1 MSDIGNYYGSFE
13 SATQLEDNGNF
24 LMAAIEYWMCIQ
36 YAEHGEFPVVP
47 DTSLESK
54 AYDKLRKLQSKLPY
68 APLSKTTFIKGC
80 QCLKALWLYRNKYD
94 QRFVSDELQKKFNTG
109 HTIGE
114 LAQHLFPSGADVS
127 AFQMLQHQLKV
138 LQGKTPLQIP
148 NFPYKLKQNLWLR
161 QTQDALND
169 GIKDIYEAAFTFND
183 VFAAVDILHTSE
195 DGYVAYEVK
204 SSFDVKDVYIHDCA
218 LQYYVISHNIDLQ
231 DMFLVYPNENYV
243 KSLGVEI
250 GDLTLENCDVQQL
263 FIKKSILADVLALQE
278 SVSAELKKIKPV
290 LSKLSEPKINM
301 GEQCENPYEC
311 DFMRYCS
318 NDNPDLDLEFEL
330 SIY

>member
-1 MSDIGNYYGSFE
+1 MSDFGNYYGSYE
-13 SATQLEDNGNF
+13 SATELEANGNF

-36 YAEHGEFPVVP
+36 YAQHGEFPVVP

-54 AYDKLRKLQSKLPY
+54 AYDKLRKLQSSLPY

-114 LAQHLFPSGADVS
+114 LAQHLFPLGTDAS
-127 AFQMLQHQLKV
+127 AFKILLHQLKV

-148 NFPYKLKQNLWLR
+148 SLPYKLKQNLWLR

-183 VFAAVDILHTSE
+183 VFAAVDILHSTE

-218 LQYYVISHNIDLQ
+218 LQYYVISHNIGIQ
-231 DMFLVYPNENYV
+231 DMFLVYPDEDYV
-243 KSLGVEI
+243 NSLGI
-250 GDLTLENCDVQQL
+250 SIDDLTIENRDIEKL
-263 FIKKSILADVLALQE
+263 FIKKSILNEVLALQSTIE
-278 SVSAELKKIKPV
+278 EELKTIKPI
-290 LSKLSEPKINM
+290 LSQRNEPKIAM
-301 GEQCENPYEC
+301 SEHCFQPYGC
-311 DFMRYCS
+311 DFYRYCTIKS
-318 NDNPDLDLEFEL
+318 KLK
-330 SIY
+330 

>member
-1 MSDIGNYYGSFE
+1 MSDFGNYYGSYE
-13 SATQLEDNGNF
+13 SATELEANGNF

-36 YAEHGEFPVVP
+36 YAQHGEFPVVP

-114 LAQHLFPSGADVS
+114 LAQHLFPSGTDVS

-148 NFPYKLKQNLWLR
+148 NFPYKLKQNQWLR

-204 SSFDVKDVYIHDCA
+204 SSFEVKDVYIHDCA

-231 DMFLVYPNENYV
+231 DMFLVYPDENYV
-243 KSLGVEI
+243 NSLGI
-250 GDLTLENCDVQQL
+250 GIDDLTIENCDIEKL
-263 FIKKSILADVLALQE
+263 FIKKSILNKVLDMQSTIE
-278 SVSAELKKIKPV
+278 EELKTIKPIF
-290 LSKLSEPKINM
+290 SQRNEPRIAM
-301 GEQCENPYEC
+301 SDHCFQPYEC
-311 DFMRYCS
+311 DFYRYCTINS
-318 NDNPDLDLEFEL
+318 K
-330 SIY
+330 

>member
-1 MSDIGNYYGSFE
+1 MSDIGNYYGSYE
-13 SATQLEDNGNF
+13 SATELEANGNF

-36 YAEHGEFPVVP
+36 YAQHGEFPVVP

-54 AYDKLRKLQSKLPY
+54 AYDKLRKLQTKLPY
-68 APLSKTTFIKGC
+68 APLSKTSFIKGC

-114 LAQHLFPSGADVS
+114 LAQHLFPSGTDVS

-148 NFPYKLKQNLWLR
+148 NFPYKLKQNLWLH
-161 QTQDALND
+161 QTQNALND

-183 VFAAVDILHTSE
+183 VFAAVDILHTTE

-218 LQYYVISHNIDLQ
+218 LQYYVISHSIGLQ
-231 DMFLVYPNENYV
+231 DMFLVYPDEDYV
-243 KSLGVEI
+243 NSLGI
-250 GDLTLENCDVQQL
+250 GIDDLTIENCDIKKL
-263 FIKKSILADVLALQE
+263 FIKKSILNEVLALQSTVE
-278 SVSAELKKIKPV
+278 EELKTIKPI
-290 LSKLSEPKINM
+290 LSQRNEPKIAM
-301 GEQCENPYEC
+301 SEHCFQPYGC
-311 DFMRYCS
+311 DFYRYCTINS
-318 NDNPDLDLEFEL
+318 KLK
-330 SIY
+330 

>member
-47 DTSLESK
+47 ETSLESK

-114 LAQHLFPSGADVS
+114 LAQHLFPSGTDVS
-127 AFQMLQHQLKV
+127 AFRMLQHQLKV

-204 SSFDVKDVYIHDCA
+204 SSFDVRDVYIHDCA

-231 DMFLVYPNENYV
+231 DMFLVYPDENYV
-243 KSLGVEI
+243 NSLGI
-250 GDLTLENCDVQQL
+250 GIDDLTIENCDIEKL
-263 FIKKSILADVLALQE
+263 FIKKSILNKVLDMQSTIE
-278 SVSAELKKIKPV
+278 EELKTIKPI
-290 LSKLSEPKINM
+290 LTQKSEPKIDM
-301 GEQCENPYEC
+301 GEQCSYPYDC
-311 DFMRYCS
+311 DFLRYCS
-318 NDNPDLDLEFEL
+318 DFDLDMEL
-330 SIY
+330 KYNIY

>member
-1 MSDIGNYYGSFE
+1 MSDIGNYYGSFQ
-13 SATQLEDNGNF
+13 SATELEAKGDL

-54 AYDKLRKLQSKLPY
+54 AYDKLRELQSKLPY

-94 QRFVSDELQKKFNTG
+94 QRFVSDELQQKFNTG
-109 HTIGE
+109 HSIGE
-114 LAQHLFPSGADVS
+114 LAQHLFPSGTDVS
-127 AFQMLQHQLKV
+127 AFQMLQFQLKV

-161 QTQDALND
+161 QTQDAFND

-183 VFAAVDILHTSE
+183 VFAAVDILHTTE
-195 DGYVAYEVK
+195 DGYVAYETK

-218 LQYYVISHNIDLQ
+218 LQYYVMSHNVTLH
-231 DMFLVYPNENYV
+231 DMFLVYPDEEYV
-243 KSLGVEI
+243 NSLGI
-250 GDLTLENCDVQQL
+250 GIDDLTIENCDVQNL
-263 FIKKSILADVLALQE
+263 FIKKSILNEVLALQSTIE
-278 SVSAELKKIKPV
+278 EELKIIKPI
-290 LSKLSEPKINM
+290 LTQRTEPRIAIGDHCNH
-301 GEQCENPYEC
+301 PYGC
-311 DFMRYCS
+311 DFLRYCTIYS
-318 NDNPDLDLEFEL
+318 NKK
-330 SIY
+330 